1 MKKLF
6 ASLVLAALTLPLLSA
21 CGLRPLYAQGSAGP
35 VAAMLRDVG
44 VAPIP
49 AKEGWMVR
57 NALRDRLEPAKAGE
71 SRQTRYR
78 LDVKLDDQ
86 ISGYGIRRD
95 DSVTRERRT
104 LRARYQLV
112 DTTTNTVLLD
122 QSASVDAGIDV
133 VGSEYATIA
142 AEDSALER
150 LAGMLSDQIV
160 SRLALYASRT
170 GGESVMPVPAADS
183 Q

>member
-6 ASLVLAALTLPLLSA
+6 ASLLLAVLIGSALSG
-21 CGLRPLYAQGSAGP
+21 CGLRPLYAQGSQGE
-35 VAAMLRDVG
+35 VALLLRDVR
-44 VAPIP
+44 VAHI
-49 AKEGWMVR
+49 AGKEGWLVR

-71 SRQTRYR
+71 NRETRYR

-112 DTTTNTVLLD
+112 DTISNTVLLD
-122 QSASVDAGIDV
+122 QSAGVDVGIDV
-133 VGSEYATIA
+133 VSSEYATIA

-150 LAGMLSDQIV
+150 LAGLLSDQIV
-160 SRLALYASRT
+160 SRLALYASRSS
-170 GGESVMPVPAADS
+170 EASAVNQPSP
-183 Q
+183 QQ